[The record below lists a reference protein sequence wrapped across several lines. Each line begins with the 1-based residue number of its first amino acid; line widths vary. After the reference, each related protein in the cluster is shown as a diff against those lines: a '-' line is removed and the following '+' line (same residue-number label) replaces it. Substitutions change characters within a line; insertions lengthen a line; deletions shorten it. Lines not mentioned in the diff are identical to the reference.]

1 MVITEEQLNEMADT
15 FCWLQ
20 SLTFEQFMEVMAT
33 ERVDV
38 RFKHKEVVLVAIRRY
53 VMEQNSAEK
62 LSS

>member
-1 MVITEEQLNEMADT
+1 MTEDRLNEMADT

-20 SLTFEQFMEVMAT
+20 SLTFEQFIEAMST

-38 RFKHKEVVLVAIRRY
+38 RFKHRETVLVAIRRY
-53 VMEQNSAEK
+53 VAEQNSTEK